1 MSNEI
6 KSPWVF
12 GAKNHRHNG
21 VLVEGEEGKNLT
33 VEQAIVKG
41 GLDWLVEL
49 RDFNT
54 SDTDKVA
61 APGWKQVVKVEE
73 VLGKTPDTLVKAFRT
88 LGVVQSRY
96 KELQNRAAFLFFDR
110 ATLEGAAV
118 IKAVGHL
125 DFGRVVWA
133 VAERPQSMEL
143 APGDE
148 VHEHLILTTSHDGTS
163 AVKVMFAP
171 YRTNTGT
178 MLGVSQGRRMKSQ
191 VRVRHTKSI
200 NLKMDVLH
208 NVLAAET
215 DYFDRWRAALVG
227 DVTQGKQGFKSRVV
241 TPDEVTRVVN
251 TLFPSRKKK
260 DADGNDYEEVS
271 GKAQKARDLILGRI
285 AEQEKV
291 RKEAYEKVQQEP
303 IKGTTALD
311 LFLGVSEYTAKDRK
325 ARNEGNNW
333 VVSTFG
339 SGADLR
345 ETAFGLIAGL

>member
-1 MSNEI
+1 
-6 KSPWVF
+6 
-12 GAKNHRHNG
+12 
-21 VLVEGEEGKNLT
+21 
-33 VEQAIVKG
+33 
-41 GLDWLVEL
+41 
-49 RDFNT
+49 
-54 SDTDKVA
+54 
-61 APGWKQVVKVEE
+61 
-73 VLGKTPDTLVKAFRT
+73 
-88 LGVVQSRY
+88 
-96 KELQNRAAFLFFDR
+96 
-110 ATLEGAAV
+110 
-118 IKAVGHL
+118 
-125 DFGRVVWA
+125 
-133 VAERPQSMEL
+133 
-143 APGDE
+143 
-148 VHEHLILTTSHDGTS
+148 
-163 AVKVMFAP
+163 
-171 YRTNTGT
+171 
-178 MLGVSQGRRMKSQ
+178 MKSQ

-241 TPDEVTRVVN
+241 TPDEVNKVVN

-291 RKEAYEKVQQEP
+291 RKEAYEKAQQEP

-345 ETAFGLIAGL
+345 EEAFSLIAGL